1 MKTMLR
7 LPKDSLLFYV
17 GAEGVVL
24 QTKNQKLFAL
34 NTFSTYLWS
43 CLDINP
49 SVEQAV
55 IDAVQQFGL
64 SAALASE
71 YALQAI
77 EQWHD
82 VGLLEPQYEVPE
94 QSTSYQALTEV
105 SGINPL
111 EPPPSAPS
119 MNVRLLDH
127 TVSIF
132 VDDETALSAIRAVIG
147 HLEVSIGQAPQP
159 EGRTSVIDVRRGTDS
174 CIVYRNSVPV
184 ARFKN
189 PDSIAPTVKSVMLQ
203 EAIDHFDYMFYFH
216 AGVLSNGN
224 ALVMLPGAQGAG
236 KSTLTAGL
244 VAAGFT
250 YYSDE
255 VALVNRD
262 DGLIRPFPI
271 ALCSKAPAW
280 PILAGLFPEFD
291 TLPSFPRLDDKVVRY
306 RPPEVDLL
314 DPAYNRPLPVKYLV
328 FPTYSP
334 DATTGLIPLGK
345 VTALQQLMTECL
357 AMKSA
362 LTVEMTAWL
371 VEWIEGV
378 DCYELPNA
386 SLKEAVT
393 AVTALVTE

>member
-1 MKTMLR
+1 MKTTLI
-7 LPKDSLLFYV
+7 LPKDSPLFYV
-17 GAEGVVL
+17 GAEGLVL

-43 CLDINP
+43 CLEINP
-49 SVEQAV
+49 SIEQAV
-55 IDAVQQFGL
+55 NDAVQQLGL
-64 SAALASE
+64 SKALASE
-71 YALQAI
+71 YARLAI

-82 VGLLEPQYEVPE
+82 VGLLEPQSGVPE
-94 QSTSYQALTEV
+94 QRTSYQAFTEV

-111 EPPPSAPS
+111 ELAPS
-119 MNVRLLDH
+119 VPSMTVRLLDH

-132 VDDETALSAIRAVIG
+132 VDDDTALSAIRSVIG

-159 EGRTSVIDVRRGTDS
+159 DGRTSAIDVCHGSDS
-174 CIVYRNSVPV
+174 CIVYRNSVPI

-203 EAIDHFDYMFYFH
+203 EAIDHFDYIFYFH

-236 KSTLTAGL
+236 KSTLTSGL
-244 VAAGFT
+244 VAAGLT

-255 VALVNRD
+255 VALVNRN
-262 DGLIRPFPI
+262 DGLVRPFPI
-271 ALCSKAPAW
+271 AVCSKASAW
-280 PILAGLFPEFD
+280 PVLAGLFPDFD
-291 TLPSFPRLDDKVVRY
+291 TLPSFPRLDGKVVRY

-314 DPAYNRPLPVKYLV
+314 DPAYDRALPVKYLV

-334 DATTGLIPLGK
+334 DATTGLIPLSK
-345 VTALQQLMTECL
+345 VTALQQLMTQCL
-357 AMKSA
+357 AMKRA
-362 LTVEMTAWL
+362 LTAEMTAWL
-371 VEWIEGV
+371 VEWIEGI

-386 SLKEAVT
+386 SLTEAVT
-393 AVTALVTE
+393 AVTTLARE